1 MNPLS
6 CCRILGSPV
15 NVTIPSRSSLRN
27 ASININQSLRGMQ
40 PGNLRRGPTQLT
52 GFIHNLF
59 VRLFR
64 QLFFIFSEAT
74 QGTKRER
81 GRKTS
86 YAQIFMLINWT
97 SPPTAI
103 RIHGTQANPRLLRS
117 SRNNYK
123 RSSSPPRRRSF
134 VMQFFDSVVGK
145 IKKRVSNPVLT
156 PRR

>member
-81 GRKTS
+81 TQNELCSNIYAHKLDVAAYRDS
-86 YAQIFMLINWT
+86 YSWDA
-97 SPPTAI
+97 SK
-103 RIHGTQANPRLLRS
+103 RRLLRS